1 MNSILS
7 EKRTTFV
14 CSLGL
19 LLTAAIWGFAFV
31 IVKDSLDYVGAVWML
46 AFRFSIAALF
56 LAIIFYKKLRL
67 LNKSYWLHGGILG
80 FFLFAAYL
88 VQTIGCN
95 YTTAGKNAFLTTIYV
110 ILIPL
115 ISWPLYKKRPAW
127 YVFAAAVMSVTGI
140 GLLALNNT
148 DGSLLNMNVGDILT
162 LICGFFFA
170 IHIIFV
176 AKWNENEDPIL
187 LTVLQFAF
195 AALFGWIIAP
205 FIKNTGVN
213 GPFPLEQLKNVK
225 VVLSMFYL
233 GIFSTMIA
241 FFLQN
246 VCLKYVPSAL
256 ASLFL
261 SFESVFGVLFSTIL
275 LHEHLTPKMLFG
287 CVLIFGAVVLA
298 EVIPNVTFGQSKPDA
313 K

>member
-1 MNSILS
+1 MKKNVSFICSI
-7 EKRTTFV
+7 
-14 CSLGL
+14 GL

-31 IVKDSLDYVGAVWML
+31 IVKDSLDYVGAVWMI
-46 AFRFSIAALF
+46 AFRFTIAAVCLG
-56 LAIIFYKKLRL
+56 IIFWKKFKLM
-67 LNKSYWLHGGILG
+67 NKSYWLHGAILG
-80 FFLFAAYL
+80 FFLFMAYL

-127 YVFAAAVMSVTGI
+127 FVFLAALMSVSGI
-140 GLLALNNT
+140 GLLALNPS
-148 DGSLLNMNVGDILT
+148 DGSLLNMNAGDILT
-162 LICGFFFA
+162 LICGFFYA

-176 AKWNENEDPIL
+176 AKWNENEDPVL

-195 AALFGWIIAP
+195 SALFGWIIAP
-205 FIKNTGVN
+205 FIKHTGIN
-213 GPFPLEQLKNVK
+213 GPFPIEQLMNIK

-261 SFESVFGVLFSTIL
+261 SFESVFGVLFSAII
-275 LHEHLTPKMLFG
+275 LHESLSPRMIFG

-298 EVIPNVTFGQSKPDA
+298 EVVPNLK
-313 K
+313 KK